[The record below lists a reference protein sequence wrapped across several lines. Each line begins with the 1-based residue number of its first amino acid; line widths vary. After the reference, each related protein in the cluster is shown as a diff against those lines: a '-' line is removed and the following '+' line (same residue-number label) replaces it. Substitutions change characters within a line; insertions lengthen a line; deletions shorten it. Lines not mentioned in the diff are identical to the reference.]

1 MICKWSSYWHVP
13 IALNGMF
20 LEHLRDPYADVYA
33 MLAQYTPNGQTAKRP
48 NGQTAKRPNGQIGSS
63 DHRPD
68 MPDEWTRTCHLSG
81 SGALSVMQ
89 GVAVLRCG
97 ALPPRTACPAC

>member
-33 MLAQYTPNGQTAKRP
+33 ILAQYTPNGQTAK
-48 NGQTAKRPNGQIGSS
+48 
-63 DHRPD
+63 
-68 MPDEWTRTCHLSG
+68 
-81 SGALSVMQ
+81 
-89 GVAVLRCG
+89 
-97 ALPPRTACPAC
+97 